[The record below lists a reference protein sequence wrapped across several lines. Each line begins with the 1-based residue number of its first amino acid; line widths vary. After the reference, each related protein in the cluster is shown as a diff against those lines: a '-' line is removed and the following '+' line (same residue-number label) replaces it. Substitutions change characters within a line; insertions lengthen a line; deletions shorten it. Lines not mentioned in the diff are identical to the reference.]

1 MSDEIR
7 VNRPAQ
13 QPAARPEYNNAPMID
28 SMPQQPSSSKMP
40 WYILGVV
47 VVVLIVLGVLFRDK
61 LFGAKGGSMTATK
74 TTSGTYQAV
83 FLTNG
88 QVYFGKM
95 LDANSDYATLKD
107 IYYLQV
113 IQPQPL
119 QGTPQDQAQQQ
130 QQQQQPQISLVKLGN
145 ELHGPVDEMHIAK
158 TQILFYE
165 DLKDDGNVV
174 KAIQQYKANPSG
186 TPAPAPAK

>member
-7 VNRPAQ
+7 VNRSTQ
-13 QPAARPEYNNAPMID
+13 QPMARPEHSNAPMMD
-28 SMPQQPSSSKMP
+28 GMPQAAASSKMP
-40 WYILGVV
+40 WYILGAVV
-47 VVVLIVLGVLFRDK
+47 VILIILGVLFRNK
-61 LFGAKGGSMTATK
+61 LFGGNGNNDAMITK
-74 TTSGTYQAV
+74 SSSGTYQAV

-88 QVYFGKM
+88 QVYFGK
-95 LDANSDYATLKD
+95 LSDVNSDYADLKD

-119 QGTPQDQAQQQ
+119 QGTPQQGQQA

-158 TQILFYE
+158 SQILFYE

-174 KAIQQYKANPSG
+174 KAIQAYKANPNG
-186 TPAPAPAK
+186 TQQPSK